1 MTNDEE
7 MNLLIQRDKEYVAGE
22 SAKYL
27 GKKYTFPDG
36 NYIEVI
42 QIKSR
47 GPGQNYITYHIKQ
60 GPGID
65 RKLIIPLSEFGSTYG
80 HLFQDNV
87 NKE

>member
-1 MTNDEE
+1 MNNDEE
-7 MNLLIQRDKEYVAGE
+7 MNMLIQRDKEYVAGE

-47 GPGQNYITYHIKQ
+47 GPGQNYITFHIKQ
-60 GPGID
+60 GPGIA
-65 RKLIIPLSEFGSTYG
+65 RKLIVPLAEFGGTYG
-80 HLFQDNV
+80 HLFQEKPN
-87 NKE
+87 N